1 MAYREEIIGN
11 ARLILGDCREVLSGL
26 GKVDAVVTDPPY
38 YGVKSDDWDNQWRND
53 ADFLSWLGGVLDQF
67 LPIMNDWASLYL
79 FTSPQMNWA
88 VEGLVR
94 QRFVF
99 LNSIRWQKPQ
109 GWQHKQ
115 PIDALRI
122 FQQNWEGC
130 LFAQKGDDGDALQS
144 SGYDRVCADL
154 HKKVYQPIGS
164 YFREARLR
172 SELNYRQIADFIGR
186 DSALYLRW
194 EEGSSLPNP
203 DDYKKCQTLFP
214 ITELRKEYEELR
226 KEYEELRKEYEELR
240 RPFLPYDKRMKSDNW
255 IYNCVSGYFGKHPC
269 EKPVSLMSHIVGTST
284 KVSQVI
290 LDPFM
295 GSGTTGVAAVQ
306 MGRQFI
312 GVEREPKYFDI
323 ACRRIEDAQR
333 QGDMFAEAAA

>member
-1 MAYREEIIGN
+1 VTNREKIIGDC
-11 ARLILGDCREVLSGL
+11 RLILGDCRDILPTL

-38 YGVKSDDWDNQWRND
+38 YGVKDDEWDNQWNNET
-53 ADFLSWLGGVLDQF
+53 AFLEWLGSVLDLCSTAMQ
-67 LPIMNDWASLYL
+67 DWASLYL

-94 QRFVF
+94 RRFVF

-115 PIDALRI
+115 PLEALRI

-130 LFAQKGDDGDALQS
+130 LFAQKGSDSDALQA
-144 SGYDRVCADL
+144 SGYDRVCDEL
-154 HKKVYQPIGS
+154 HKRVYQPIGS
-164 YFREARLR
+164 YFRQARVSSGL
-172 SELNYRQIADFIGR
+172 SYRQIAEYIGR

-194 EEGSSLPNP
+194 EQGSSLPNP
-203 DDYKKCQTLFP
+203 EDYAKCQALFP
-214 ITELRKEYEELR
+214 PTELR

-240 RPFLPYDKRMKSDNW
+240 RPFLPYDSRMKSDNW
-255 IYNCVSGYFGKHPC
+255 VYNCVAGYVGKHPC
-269 EKPVSLMSHIVGTST
+269 EKPVSLMSHIVGTSSKNAQT
-284 KVSQVI
+284 I

-306 MGRQFI
+306 MGRDFI
-312 GVEREPKYFDI
+312 GIEREPKYFDI
-323 ACRRIEDAQR
+323 ACKRIEDAQR
-333 QGDMFAEAAA
+333 QGDLFIGEQA